1 MGARD
6 HLGSHGA
13 VRGQGAAHQGWPGAE
28 RAIPQPEGRDH
39 SPAARRNDLPRGLQG
54 WPGPRRGAV
63 RRGRVVPQ
71 HARRDPPDGSGDRL
85 RRARG
90 EHPAPGRRRTTDR
103 PLRSRGDERAVKV
116 IIPLAGKGTR
126 LRPHTHTVPKPMLKV
141 CGKPVMDYVLDDVR
155 KLGDVSEVIY
165 ITGHLK
171 EAVEAHARTAY
182 SDLPATFIEQ
192 KVQDGT
198 AGAVAL
204 AKPHVSEPVLIIF
217 VDTIFD
223 ADLGVIKT
231 SPDDGIIWTKEVE
244 DYQRFGVVVTD
255 ANGHMTKIVEKP
267 KMPIS
272 KRANI
277 GLYYIRDWKLLY
289 EGIDHVLKSPQN
301 QGEYYLTDAFQYMID
316 HGAKLKVLD
325 VAGWYDAGKID
336 TLLDTNRV
344 MLEKG
349 LARRPKDVEDC
360 TIIDPVYIEDDV
372 VLTGST
378 VGPNVCVL
386 AGSRLLSCTVSNT
399 LIGAR
404 SLLARC
410 TLSNSLIGNRVVL
423 EGVKGEVTVG
433 DDGEVRSRA

>member
-1 MGARD
+1 M
-6 HLGSHGA
+6 
-13 VRGQGAAHQGWPGAE
+13 
-28 RAIPQPEGRDH
+28 
-39 SPAARRNDLPRGLQG
+39 
-54 WPGPRRGAV
+54 
-63 RRGRVVPQ
+63 
-71 HARRDPPDGSGDRL
+71 
-85 RRARG
+85 
-90 EHPAPGRRRTTDR
+90 
-103 PLRSRGDERAVKV
+103 KV

-141 CGKPVMDYVLDDVR
+141 VGKPVMDYVLDDVR

-171 EAVEAHARTAY
+171 ETVEAHARTAY
-182 SDLPATFIEQ
+182 ADLPARFIEQ

-204 AKPHVSEPVLIIF
+204 AKAFVQEPVLIIF

-267 KMPIS
+267 KTPIS

-289 EGIDHVLKSPQN
+289 EGIDHVLTAPMN
-301 QGEYYLTDAFQYMID
+301 QGEFYLTDAFQYMID

-325 VAGWYDAGKID
+325 VHGWYDAGKID

-349 LARRPKDVEDC
+349 LARRPAVLEDC
-360 TIIDPVYIEDDV
+360 TIIEPVYIEDGV
-372 VLTGST
+372 VATGST
-378 VGPNVCVL
+378 IGPNVCVL
-386 AGSRLLSCTVSNT
+386 AGSKLLSSTVSHT
-399 LIGAR
+399 LIGSQ
-404 SLLARC
+404 SLLSRC
-410 TLSNSLIGNRVVL
+410 TLTKSLVGDRVVL
-423 EGVKGEVTVG
+423 EGVRGEVTVG
-433 DDGEVRSRA
+433 DDAEVRSKV